1 MMNVSTQD
9 IHLSALP
16 PIAPGTVEET
26 GLGTAFLVE
35 LACKIRYT
43 GGTMALA
50 ALSGRLAL
58 PVSVVGDIAEILKK
72 ERLAEVK
79 RGGDIRATYIYALT
93 DLGRERA
100 REFLK
105 VSGYAGAAPVTT
117 AQYSEGAWKQS
128 IKEITTT
135 TA

>member
-1 MMNVSTQD
+1 MNVAAQD

-16 PIAPGTVEET
+16 PIAPGTLEET
-26 GLGTAFLVE
+26 GLETAFLVE
-35 LACKIRYT
+35 LACKILYT

-58 PVSVVGDIAEILKK
+58 PVSAVGDIAEILKK

-105 VSGYAGAAPVTT
+105 SSGYAGAAPVTLS
-117 AQYSEGAWKQS
+117 QYAETTWKQS
-128 IKEITTT
+128 IQKIP
-135 TA
+135 